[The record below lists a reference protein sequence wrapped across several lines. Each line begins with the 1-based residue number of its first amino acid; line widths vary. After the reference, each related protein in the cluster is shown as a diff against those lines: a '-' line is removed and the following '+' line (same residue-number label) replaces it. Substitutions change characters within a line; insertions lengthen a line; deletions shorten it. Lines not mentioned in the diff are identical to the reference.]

1 MSQHPTLRQ
10 KESKLQRMLDNLKVT
25 SVGTL
30 PLLQISEEHVRSLL
44 LLTTIGA
51 GTYLRWIASHAKTIP
66 TKQETNSN
74 QPTTDHRGTMMECR
88 GPSLQTAQ
96 TVLSIPTPTTQLV
109 YGLLNEIRNDG
120 RGKVGCSYWT
130 ICSNEYFA
138 CSPCT
143 CYLGSAPVL
152 PRTNQMEVNI
162 RKSTSDLSPANLTLQ

>member
-1 MSQHPTLRQ
+1 
-10 KESKLQRMLDNLKVT
+10 MLDNLKVT

-30 PLLQISEEHVRSLL
+30 PLLQNSEEHVRSVP

-51 GTYLRWIASHAKTIP
+51 VKYLRWIASHAKTIP

-74 QPTTDHRGTMMECR
+74 QPTTDHRSSVMECR

-96 TVLSIPTPTTQLV
+96 PVLSIPTPTTQIAS
-109 YGLLNEIRNDG
+109 GLFNEIRNGG

-138 CSPCT
+138 CSPYT

-152 PRTNQMEVNI
+152 PGTNQMEVNI
-162 RKSTSDLSPANLTLQ
+162 RKSTSDLSPTNLTLQ